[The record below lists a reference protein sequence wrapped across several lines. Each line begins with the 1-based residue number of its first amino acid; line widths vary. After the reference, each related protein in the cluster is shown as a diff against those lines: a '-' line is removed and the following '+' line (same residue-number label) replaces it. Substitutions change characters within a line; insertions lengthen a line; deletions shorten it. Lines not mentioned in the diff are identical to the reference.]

1 MWESRLSGSERG
13 WGTTQAMGEILW
25 HRRATRRQT
34 EKTNLTLP
42 LGESL
47 VYSNRLV
54 KKPRT
59 EIAVRVD
66 AMVARATAPT
76 ESKRREG
83 RCLVGRNG

>member
-47 VYSNRLV
+47 VYSNSPE
-54 KKPRT
+54 KPLRT
-59 EIAVRVD
+59 EVAVRLFCCV
-66 AMVARATAPT
+66 P
-76 ESKRREG
+76 SHSRRGEG
-83 RCLVGRNG
+83 RCSLGRNG